1 MRTRKDK
8 ILPPKR
14 FLIINLLTAFLV
26 VGSTIFCLVA
36 YLQSDFTLECIVV
49 TPQSLF
55 NLLEAPECSF
65 ALYSPFLSV
74 VLGCYVLRFV
84 SPTARSKF
92 GVTFVL
98 LALVIRY
105 LTWRSFSSLDLYS
118 WAEIFL
124 GLILYSTELIDLA
137 VFVLTRITSIFS
149 TSEQRS
155 KEADRLSQDVSSG
168 RYLPSIDVLIPTYD
182 EPEFVVRRTV
192 LGCLS
197 MEYPNKQVYILDD
210 TRRPFIR
217 DLAEKLGCKYIT
229 RSNNQYA
236 KAGNLNN
243 ALLET
248 NGQLIAVLDADF
260 VPFSDFLSRT
270 VGFFQ
275 ESDVGL
281 VQTPQSFYNPDHYA
295 RNLCIDHLVPYD
307 LASCFE
313 VNYSQ
318 RDYLNTATCFGTGYL
333 VRRDALN
340 QVGGYFTK
348 CINEDTSTS
357 IRILLQGYRVIFL
370 DEKLTI
376 GESPRTYID
385 LVKQRVRWHLSD
397 YQTTLCRGDLVIWQK
412 LSYFQLPFFII
423 WYIRP
428 FLPLTRTISLFI
440 LLTCILL
447 GIKPFIATYNE
458 FIFFWLPWLAASIMS
473 YGWLSEY
480 RTTFLWQGF
489 FDMLLL
495 YPLLKCQ
502 ISAFKKPFGQPF
514 NVTRK
519 AVQSSRKA
527 YNLSLTYPLLIGVII
542 ILAVILN
549 QVFSSLASNQIISDE
564 ILIMALFLSFPAF
577 LMYLAFW
584 SAIDQPENRAVDRF
598 TLQLNCQIKFDSDL
612 KNDYYDKLS
621 KGMTLN
627 LSERGAYISLLNK
640 TTESLDEIVY
650 FNLSEHD
657 LKIKSRICRVEKNK
671 ERTLLAL
678 NFFDMSY
685 HQHQRLIELLYA
697 NKNYLQTNTLGSLET
712 LFVLLVS
719 LLNPSFLRRNK

>member
-1 MRTRKDK
+1 MKDK

-14 FLIINLLTAFLV
+14 FLIINFLTAFLV
-26 VGSTIFCLVA
+26 VVSTILFLVT
-36 YLQSDFTLECIVV
+36 YLQSDSKVECIVV

-55 NLLEAPECSF
+55 NFIEAPKCSF
-65 ALYSPFLSV
+65 TLYLPFLSV

-84 SPTARSKF
+84 SATARSKF
-92 GVTFVL
+92 WVTFVL
-98 LALVIRY
+98 LAFVIRY
-105 LTWRSFSSLDLYS
+105 LIWRSFSTLDLHS
-118 WAEIFL
+118 WTGIFL
-124 GLILYSTELIDLA
+124 GLILFNIELIELT
-137 VFVLTRITSIFS
+137 VFVLKRITSIFS
-149 TSEQRS
+149 ISEQRS
-155 KEADRLSQDVSSG
+155 KEANKLSQDIYSG
-168 RYLPSIDVLIPTYD
+168 QYLPSIDVLIPTYN

-197 MEYPNKQVYILDD
+197 MEYPNKQIYILDD

-248 NGQLIAVLDADF
+248 NGELIAVLDADF
-260 VPFSDFLSRT
+260 VPFRDFLTRT

-295 RNLCIDHLVPYD
+295 RNLGIDHLVPYD
-307 LASCFE
+307 LAYCFE

-333 VRRDALN
+333 VRRDVLE
-340 QVGGYFTK
+340 QVGGYYTK
-348 CINEDTSTS
+348 CVNEDTSTS
-357 IRILLQGYRVIFL
+357 LRILLQGYRVIYL
-370 DEKLTI
+370 DEKLAI

-397 YQTTLCRGDLVIWQK
+397 YQITRCKNELVIWKK
-412 LSYFQLPFFII
+412 LSWFQLPFFII
-423 WYIRP
+423 WYITP
-428 FLPLTRTISLFI
+428 FLPLTRAISIFI
-440 LLTCILL
+440 LITCAVL
-447 GIKPFIATYNE
+447 GISPFVATYNE
-458 FIFFWLPWLAASIMS
+458 FIFFCLPWLAALVMS
-473 YGWLSEY
+473 FGWLSEY
-480 RTTFLWQGF
+480 RTTFLWQELYN
-489 FDMLLL
+489 MLLL

-502 ISAFKKPFGQPF
+502 ISAFKKPFGQAF

-527 YNLSLTYPLLIGVII
+527 YNFSLSYPLLMGA
-542 ILAVILN
+542 ILISIVILT
-549 QVFSSLASNQIISDE
+549 QFFSSFASHQTIFNE
-564 ILIMALFLSFPAF
+564 KLIMMIVLSFYAF

-598 TLQLNCQIKFDSDL
+598 PVQWNCHIKFDSGL
-612 KNDYYDKLS
+612 KNDSYYKLDD
-621 KGMTLN
+621 GVTLN
-627 LSERGAYISLLNK
+627 LSEGGAYIYLFN
-640 TTESLDEIVY
+640 EIADPLDKIVY
-650 FNLSEHD
+650 FNLNEHD
-657 LKIKSRICRVEKNK
+657 LKIKSKICRVEKNQEK
-671 ERTLLAL
+671 TFMAIQFL
-678 NFFDMSY
+678 DVSY

-697 NKNYLQTNTLGSLET
+697 NRKYFQTKTLGSLET
-712 LFVLLVS
+712 FFVLLVS
-719 LLNPSFLRRNK
+719 LLNPNLLKNKRS